1 MADFKKFI
9 PLLKK
14 LEGGFVDHPAD
25 KGGATNMGVTLK
37 TFREHYGKDM
47 CAEDLRRMSEE
58 QWRHIMKSGYWD
70 WCRCDEIKSQ
80 SVADIIADWC
90 VNSGL
95 AGIRRVQEIAGV
107 RPDGIVGPVTVN
119 AINAHSPEDLFNRIK
134 DARKQ
139 FYVNIVRRDPS
150 QKVFMNGW
158 MNRIE
163 SFTFK
168 G

>member
-37 TFREHYGKDM
+37 TFREHYGNDKSVH
-47 CAEDLRRMSEE
+47 DLKHMSNE
-58 QWRHIMKSGYWD
+58 QWGHIMNGYWD
-70 WCRCDEIKSQ
+70 KCKADEIMSQ
-80 SVADIIADWC
+80 SVAEIFVDWC